1 MDKRIKTQYWLEF
14 ATDFISLILSFVI
27 SLPFTKYVLHKI
39 DDSETSLQWAVCI
52 LCLLVAFLISYFLFH
67 KSNK

>member
-52 LCLLVAFLISYFLFH
+52 L
-67 KSNK
+67 